1 MTLNPYDVPST
12 VSVAQT
18 KRKAIASKMVWAG
31 ILLLGFALVCLVF
44 TVVFWVFSFQ
54 DAANA
59 ESTLSPKDLA
69 QKIRYGML
77 LSIAVIPL
85 SILGIVSLVAGFLAR
100 QSAK

>member
-12 VSVAQT
+12 VSAAQT
-18 KRKAIASKMVWAG
+18 KRKAIASKMVWVG

-44 TVVFWVFSFQ
+44 TVVFWMFSFQ